1 MKKLILLF
9 ALSLGLGSASAI
21 AHEFPED
28 NHPVAYPPDR
38 QEWLARHVD
47 HLQRM
52 VDHVRWQLRQYRTR
66 ADWGTRREVEDI
78 SHDVNRVRAKFRT
91 GDYNRARLRSQVER
105 LHDRLHA
112 VEERL
117 QVRSRDY
124 YRWD

>member
-9 ALSLGLGSASAI
+9 ALSLGFGSASAI

-28 NHPVAYPPDR
+28 NRPVSYAPDR
-38 QEWLARHVD
+38 QEWLPRHVD
-47 HLQRM
+47 HLGRM

-66 ADWGTRREVEDI
+66 ADWRTRREVDDI
-78 SHDVNRVRAKFRT
+78 SHDVNRVGGKFRS
-91 GDYNRARLRSQVER
+91 GDYNRAGLRREIEH

-112 VEERL
+112 VEQRL